1 MPQYDLFVS
10 YRREDADR
18 VLPLVEALRER
29 NLRVWLDQR
38 QIGDFA
44 AITDEIR
51 SGLARSKALLAW
63 YSADYPRSRPCQME
77 LTAALI
83 AAQQDG
89 DPRRRVLIVNPE
101 HDARHVVPEKLADE
115 QHLPALDAK
124 ELAERIGG
132 HIRRLQG
139 TLGAILPCQLP
150 VQYGRRLAGA
160 NRFVG
165 RLTDLWLLNS
175 ALHAGDST
183 IISKSHGPGLA
194 IVSGLGGAGKSL
206 LAEEY
211 ALRFGAAYPGS
222 IFWLRSLGH
231 DDSRPALSA
240 EAQDAV
246 REEQCRAFAIGL
258 GIAVRGL
265 SAAEIDAALARKL
278 GAASTPF
285 LWVVDDLAGGLDAE
299 SVRRWLAPAPSG
311 RTLITTR
318 SREYGAIGRH
328 VPLDMLQP
336 AEAYDLLATWRVPEG
351 QLEQDAAQCLARDL
365 GYHPLALEVA
375 GAALRAEQGLRTF
388 VQFRDG
394 LSDFTADELELA
406 ADASIVGMLPSGH
419 EPSVAATLLRSVRTL
434 GPEAQDFLRLASSL
448 AIAAIPAK
456 VVMATFAEVDGLD
469 ERQARQRTR
478 SALAQADRASL
489 TTAAGD
495 DARVVHALVSRTVR
509 FRDPDSDR
517 SQTLR
522 RGVVTVLNG
531 RLPGVIDIRKHAD
544 LLLEVLH
551 ARELVGRGL
560 PDAESATLASWVARH
575 DFERGAYSAAQV
587 LQEQVLASRRRL
599 LGDDHSH
606 TLRCRSYDL
615 I

>member
-194 IVSGLGGAGKSL
+194 IVSGLVLLCQKASAGSRIVP
-206 LAEEY
+206 AP
-211 ALRFGAAYPGS
+211 AA
-222 IFWLRSLGH
+222 
-231 DDSRPALSA
+231 
-240 EAQDAV
+240 
-246 REEQCRAFAIGL
+246 GL
-258 GIAVRGL
+258 G
-265 SAAEIDAALARKL
+265 AEQ
-278 GAASTPF
+278 
-285 LWVVDDLAGGLDAE
+285 
-299 SVRRWLAPAPSG
+299 
-311 RTLITTR
+311 R
-318 SREYGAIGRH
+318 SREESVQCGDRGRH
-328 VPLDMLQP
+328 MAFRPHR
-336 AEAYDLLATWRVPEG
+336 ERR
-351 QLEQDAAQCLARDL
+351 AA
-365 GYHPLALEVA
+365 
-375 GAALRAEQGLRTF
+375 
-388 VQFRDG
+388 
-394 LSDFTADELELA
+394 
-406 ADASIVGMLPSGH
+406 
-419 EPSVAATLLRSVRTL
+419 
-434 GPEAQDFLRLASSL
+434 
-448 AIAAIPAK
+448 
-456 VVMATFAEVDGLD
+456 
-469 ERQARQRTR
+469 
-478 SALAQADRASL
+478 
-489 TTAAGD
+489 
-495 DARVVHALVSRTVR
+495 
-509 FRDPDSDR
+509 
-517 SQTLR
+517 
-522 RGVVTVLNG
+522 
-531 RLPGVIDIRKHAD
+531 
-544 LLLEVLH
+544 
-551 ARELVGRGL
+551 
-560 PDAESATLASWVARH
+560 
-575 DFERGAYSAAQV
+575 
-587 LQEQVLASRRRL
+587 
-599 LGDDHSH
+599 
-606 TLRCRSYDL
+606 
-615 I
+615 